1 MIKDA
6 MFLAIVA
13 MCVGCTGGEEGQT
26 FTLYRN
32 SVLDANMRLHVA
44 TFNTTDGEAYN
55 RENCE
60 VAQHL
65 FQAQPDVKTKFW
77 CEKGTFKK

>member
-1 MIKDA
+1 MTKA
-6 MFLAIVA
+6 ALLLAVGTLCA
-13 MCVGCTGGEEGQT
+13 GCTGGDDGQS

-32 SVLDANMRLHVA
+32 SLLDVNMRLHIA
-44 TFNTTDGEAYN
+44 TFNAADGEAYN

-65 FQAQPDVKTKFW
+65 FQSQPDVRTKFW